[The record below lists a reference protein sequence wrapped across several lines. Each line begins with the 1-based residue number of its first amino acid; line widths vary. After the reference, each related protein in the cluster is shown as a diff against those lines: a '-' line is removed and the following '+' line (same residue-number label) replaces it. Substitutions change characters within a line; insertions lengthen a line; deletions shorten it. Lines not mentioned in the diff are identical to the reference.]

1 MDADEKRASGIF
13 ICIQRPA
20 GTAPLNNPSL
30 SGAEKLR
37 PLSSTRIS
45 GKSFAAIRLVAKH
58 HMYSV
63 PPGKLISRLRKLTT
77 LISASQP
84 PPPADCHFKR
94 SALGGV

>member
-20 GTAPLNNPSL
+20 GTAPLNEPSFR
-30 SGAEKLR
+30 GAEKFR
-37 PLSSTRIS
+37 PLSRTRMS
-45 GKSFAAIRLVAKH
+45 GKSFAAICSVAKH

-63 PPGKLISRLRKLTT
+63 SPGKLISRLRKLTT
-77 LISASQP
+77 VISASQP
-84 PPPADCHFKR
+84 PPGADCHFKR